1 MYIIKSKKGGIE
13 LFLKRL
19 DILGFKSF
27 AQRVSIDFVKGVTAV
42 VGPNG
47 SGKSNITDAIRWVL
61 GEQSVK
67 SLRGAKMEDII
78 FAGSDGRKPLNYAE
92 VTLTL
97 DNEDQQLP
105 LEYNE
110 VSVTRRVYRS
120 GDSDFYINKQS
131 CRLKDIVDLF
141 MDSGLGREAFSI
153 ISQGKV
159 EEILSSKPEERRGI
173 FEEAAGVLKYKNRKK
188 KAEAKLNET
197 QENLNRVDDI
207 LFELGA
213 QIEPLKIQASIAKE
227 YLEHK
232 EELEKVE
239 GALLV
244 FEIESLHEKW
254 EQLKEEIAQNQDL
267 EIELSTEIAKEESKQ
282 HEIQEKMNAL
292 DESIDQLQ
300 QVLLTV
306 TKNLEKYEGQ
316 KELMKER
323 KKNTSSQSEQ
333 LKLQVDEITKQLGD
347 LNSQIEAEKNIKLNA
362 NQNVKQLKN
371 QIVQFETEIIS
382 SEENLED
389 QIELIKSD
397 YIELLNNQASINNEK
412 TMLEKQ
418 LEQYSVKSSRLDN
431 ENEKYIRQRE
441 HLNGKKKNLLSEKET
456 FDKKLNELSEKL
468 SNVTERFESN
478 TSQLK
483 EKEELLYKAYQFIQ
497 QTKSR
502 KETLEELQDDFAG
515 FNQGVKE
522 ILKARGTKLEGIKG
536 AIAELI
542 STNKQYETAIE
553 IALGAATQ
561 QIVVQNDENAR
572 KAINF
577 LKQQR
582 LGRATFLPMNIVKAR
597 TMPSG
602 VVEDLKK
609 HSTFIGVASSLVSY
623 SKEYDH
629 VIQNLLGTVLIA
641 QDLKGANELAK
652 IVGHRYRFV
661 TLDGDVVNPGGAMTG
676 GAVRTTNASLIGR
689 QRELEEITIKLKDMQ
704 EKTFAVEREVS
715 SLKSAKQ
722 DLATEL
728 EELKESI
735 SNNKQ
740 SLQSILEEL
749 KSIEFEERTINDALA
764 IYDLEMGSSAE
775 DQVRVK
781 DRLQEL
787 IDLNRKIKNDIAE
800 KEKNINILTEQKQNQ
815 KQFKDEIQSK
825 LTTLKITLA
834 QEEQKLEFSIE
845 RLKQFEETERKQ
857 KQLLDDTKEKIIF
870 LSSEL
875 MTNENGKEELD
886 KLIQDTRLEFS
897 KTNEIISKR
906 REQRLAFQTEIEDY
920 NQSLR
925 EKQRQYKSLSE
936 LLKQQEVN
944 SNRLDVELE
953 NRLEQINLTYMT
965 TYEAAK
971 MKYKLELPVEDA
983 RKRVKLLKRSIE
995 ELGTVNIGAIEE
1007 YDRVSERHDFL
1018 QEQRTD
1024 LNEAKTTLYN
1034 VIGEMDEEMTKR
1046 FETSFSAIR
1055 EKFQVVF
1062 TQLFGGGRADLILT
1076 DPDNLLLTGVDIVAQ
1091 PPGKKL
1097 QNLGLMSGGERALTA
1112 IALLFAILQVRPVP
1126 FCVLDEVEA
1135 ALDEANVARF
1145 AKFLKVFSEQTQF
1158 IVITHRKGTME
1169 ECDVLYGV
1177 TMQEYG
1183 VSTLVSVRLDEGE
1196 ELVSNGK

>member
-1 MYIIKSKKGGIE
+1 M
-13 LFLKRL
+13 FLKRL
-19 DILGFKSF
+19 DIIGFKSF
-27 AQRVSIDFVKGVTAV
+27 AQRVTIDFVKGVTAV

-97 DNEDQQLP
+97 DNQDQQLP
-105 LEYNE
+105 LEYSE

-188 KAEAKLNET
+188 KAEAKLFET

-207 LFELGA
+207 LFELNS
-213 QIEPLKIQASIAKE
+213 QIEPLRMQASIAKE
-227 YLEHK
+227 YIEHRD
-232 EELEKVE
+232 ELEKVE
-239 GALLV
+239 AALLV
-244 FEIESLHEKW
+244 YEIESLHQKW
-254 EQLKEEIAQNQDL
+254 EELKLEIAQNSDL
-267 EIELSTEIAKEESKQ
+267 EIALSTEISTEESKQ
-282 HEIQEKMNAL
+282 HELQEKLNAL

-323 KKNTSSQSEQ
+323 KRNTSTQSEQ
-333 LKLQVDEITKQLGD
+333 LRKQIDEVTEQINETSKL
-347 LNSQIEAEKNIKLNA
+347 IEAEKEQEKLSRQNINKTKTNIVEI
-362 NQNVKQLKN
+362 QN
-371 QIVQFETEIIS
+371 EITSYEGDI
-382 SEENLED
+382 EE

-397 YIELLNNQASINNEK
+397 YIELLNNQASIKNEK

-418 LEQYSVKSSRLDN
+418 SQQYSVKSSRLDL

-441 HLNGKKKNLLSEKET
+441 KLQNRKTELLNEKEQFDLT
-456 FDKKLNELSEKL
+456 FKELNEKL
-468 SNVTERFESN
+468 ETLNKQHDE
-478 TSQLK
+478 TSTVLK
-483 EKEELLYKAYQFIQ
+483 EKEELLNKAYQFIQ

-502 KETLEELQDDFAG
+502 KETLEELQEDFAG

-522 ILKARGTKLEGIKG
+522 ILKARGTRLEGIKG

-542 STNKQYETAIE
+542 TTNKQYEIAIE

-561 QIVVQNDENAR
+561 QIVVENDEHAR
-572 KAINF
+572 RAIQF

-597 TMPSG
+597 FVPANVIEG
-602 VVEDLKK
+602 LKRN
-609 HSTFIGVASSLVSY
+609 SSFIGVASSLVSY
-623 SKEYDH
+623 SGEYEQ

-652 IVGHRYRFV
+652 LVGHRYRFV
-661 TLDGDVVNPGGAMTG
+661 TLEGDVVNPGGAMTG
-676 GAVRTTNASLIGR
+676 GAVRTTNSSLIGR
-689 QRELEEITIKLKDMQ
+689 QRELEEITVKLKDMQ
-704 EKTFAVEREVS
+704 EKTNSLESEVQILKASNLES
-715 SLKSAKQ
+715 SSKAQTLNDEIQKVKQ
-722 DLATEL
+722 IIV
-728 EELKESI
+728 SI
-735 SNNKQ
+735 MEQ
-740 SLQSILEEL
+740 L
-749 KSIEFEERTINDALA
+749 KSIEFEEKNINDALA
-764 IYDLEMGSSAE
+764 IYDLEMGSSAS
-775 DQVRVK
+775 DLLKVK
-781 DRLQEL
+781 DRLEEL
-787 IDLNRKIKNDIAE
+787 SSLNANVKNEIISKEQKINE
-800 KEKNINILTEQKQNQ
+800 LTERKLNQ
-815 KQFKDEIQSK
+815 KEIKDELQSK
-825 LTTLKITLA
+825 LTSLKISLA
-834 QEEQKLEFSIE
+834 QEEQKLSYSNE
-845 RLKQFEETERKQ
+845 RIRQFEENSIKQ
-857 KQLLDDTKEKIIF
+857 KQILEETKEKIIF

-875 MTNENGKEELD
+875 MTNENGKEELEN
-886 KLIQDTRLEFS
+886 IISDTRIEFS
-897 KTNEIISKR
+897 KTTEIISKR
-906 REQRLAFQTEIEDY
+906 REQRIAYQTELEDY
-920 NQSLR
+920 VQSLR
-925 EKQRQYKSLSE
+925 EKQRQYKSLSD

-953 NRLEQINLTYMT
+953 NRLEQLNVKYMT

-971 MKYKLELPVEDA
+971 MKYTLEMTVDDA
-983 RKRVKLLKRSIE
+983 SKRVKLLKRSIE
-995 ELGTVNIGAIEE
+995 ELGTVNIGAIDE
-1007 YDRVSERHDFL
+1007 YERVSERHNFL
-1018 QEQRTD
+1018 QEQSTD
-1024 LNEAKTTLYN
+1024 LNEAKITLYN
-1034 VIGEMDEEMTKR
+1034 VISEMDEEMTKR

-1062 TQLFGGGRADLILT
+1062 AQLFGGGRADLVLT
-1076 DPDNLLLTGVDIVAQ
+1076 DEENLLLTGVDIVAQ

-1097 QNLGLMSGGERALTA
+1097 QNLGLLSGGERALTA

-1145 AKFLKVFSEQTQF
+1145 AKFLKYFSEQTQF

-1196 ELVSNGK
+1196 ALLSNGN

>member
-1 MYIIKSKKGGIE
+1 M
-13 LFLKRL
+13 FLKRL
-19 DILGFKSF
+19 DIIGFKSF
-27 AQRVSIDFVKGVTAV
+27 AQRVNIDFVKGVTAV

-78 FAGSDGRKPLNYAE
+78 FAGSEGRKPLNYAE

-188 KAEAKLNET
+188 KAEAKLFET

-207 LFELGA
+207 LFELSS
-213 QIEPLKIQASIAKE
+213 QIEPLRMQASIAKE
-227 YLEHK
+227 YIEHRD
-232 EELEKVE
+232 ELEKVE
-239 GALLV
+239 AALLV
-244 FEIESLHEKW
+244 YEIESLHQKW
-254 EQLKEEIAQNQDL
+254 EELKQEVAQNSDL
-267 EIELSTEIAKEESKQ
+267 EISLSTEISTEESKQ
-282 HEIQEKMNAL
+282 HELQEKLNAL

-323 KKNTSSQSEQ
+323 KRNTSTQSEQ
-333 LKLQVDEITKQLGD
+333 LRKQVDEVTEQINETNQL
-347 LNSQIEAEKNIKLNA
+347 IEAEKEQEKCSR
-362 NQNVKQLKN
+362 QNVNKTKTN
-371 QIVQFETEIIS
+371 IVEIQNEIIS
-382 SEENLED
+382 YEGDIEE

-397 YIELLNNQASINNEK
+397 YIELLNNQASIKNEK

-418 LEQYSVKSSRLDN
+418 SQQYSVKSSRLDL

-441 HLNGKKKNLLSEKET
+441 QLQNRKTELLNEKEQFDLT
-456 FDKKLNELSEKL
+456 FNEL
-468 SNVTERFESN
+468 NVKFETLN
-478 TSQLK
+478 KQLDETSTVLK
-483 EKEELLYKAYQFIQ
+483 EKEELLNKAYQFIQ

-502 KETLEELQDDFAG
+502 KETLEELQEDFAG

-522 ILKARGTKLEGIKG
+522 ILKARGTRLEGIKG

-542 STNKQYETAIE
+542 TTNKQYEIAIE

-561 QIVVQNDENAR
+561 QIVVENDEHAR
-572 KAINF
+572 RAIQF

-597 TMPSG
+597 FVPANVIEGLKRNPS
-602 VVEDLKK
+602 
-609 HSTFIGVASSLVSY
+609 FIGVASSLVSY
-623 SKEYDH
+623 SSEYEQ
-629 VIQNLLGTVLIA
+629 VIQNILGTVLIA

-652 IVGHRYRFV
+652 LVGHRYRFV
-661 TLDGDVVNPGGAMTG
+661 TLEGDVVNPGGAMTG
-676 GAVRTTNASLIGR
+676 GAVRTTNSSLIGR
-689 QRELEEITIKLKDMQ
+689 QRELEEITVKLKDMQ
-704 EKTFAVEREVS
+704 EKTNLLESEVDTLKATNLES
-715 SLKSAKQ
+715 SSKAQTINEEIQKVKQ
-722 DLATEL
+722 IIV
-728 EELKESI
+728 SI
-735 SNNKQ
+735 MEQ
-740 SLQSILEEL
+740 L
-749 KSIEFEERTINDALA
+749 KSIEFEEKNINDALA
-764 IYDLEMGSSAE
+764 IYDLEMGSSAS
-775 DQVRVK
+775 DLLNVK
-781 DRLQEL
+781 DRLEEL
-787 IDLNRKIKNDIAE
+787 SSLNAKVKNEIISKEQKINE
-800 KEKNINILTEQKQNQ
+800 LTERKLNQ
-815 KQFKDEIQSK
+815 KEIKDELQSK
-825 LTTLKITLA
+825 LTSLKISLA
-834 QEEQKLEFSIE
+834 QEEQKLSYSNERIRQFVENSI
-845 RLKQFEETERKQ
+845 KQ
-857 KQLLDDTKEKIIF
+857 KQILEETKEKIIF

-875 MTNENGKEELD
+875 MTNENGKEELE
-886 KLIQDTRLEFS
+886 KIISDTRIEFS
-897 KTNEIISKR
+897 KTTEIISKR
-906 REQRLAFQTEIEDY
+906 REQRIAYQTELEDY
-920 NQSLR
+920 AQSLR
-925 EKQRQYKSLSE
+925 EKQRQYKSLSD

-953 NRLEQINLTYMT
+953 NRLEQLNVKYMT

-971 MKYKLELPVEDA
+971 MKYTLEMTVDDA
-983 RKRVKLLKRSIE
+983 RKRVKLLKLSIE
-995 ELGTVNIGAIEE
+995 ELGTVNIGAIDE
-1007 YDRVSERHDFL
+1007 YERVSERHDFL

-1024 LNEAKTTLYN
+1024 LNEAKITLYN
-1034 VIGEMDEEMTKR
+1034 VISEMDEEMTKR

-1062 TQLFGGGRADLILT
+1062 TQLFGGGRADLVLT
-1076 DPDNLLLTGVDIVAQ
+1076 DEENLLLTGVDIVAQ

-1097 QNLGLMSGGERALTA
+1097 QNLGLLSGGERALTA

-1145 AKFLKVFSEQTQF
+1145 AKFLKYFSEQTQF

-1196 ELVSNGK
+1196 ALLSNGN

>member
-1 MYIIKSKKGGIE
+1 

-19 DILGFKSF
+19 DIIGFKSF
-27 AQRVSIDFVKGVTAV
+27 AQRVNIDFVKGVTAV

-105 LEYNE
+105 LEYSE

-188 KAEAKLNET
+188 KAEAKLFET

-207 LFELGA
+207 LFELSS
-213 QIEPLKIQASIAKE
+213 QIEPLRMQASIAKE
-227 YLEHK
+227 YIEHRD
-232 EELEKVE
+232 ELEKVE
-239 GALLV
+239 AALLV
-244 FEIESLHEKW
+244 YEIESLHEKW
-254 EQLKEEIAQNQDL
+254 EELKLEIAQNSDL
-267 EIELSTEIAKEESKQ
+267 EIALSTEISTEESKQ
-282 HEIQEKMNAL
+282 HELQEKLNAL

-323 KKNTSSQSEQ
+323 KKNTSTQSEQ
-333 LKLQVDEITKQLGD
+333 LRKQVDEVTEQINETTKLIEVEKEQEKLSRLNVNKTKTNIVEIQNEITSYEGD
-347 LNSQIEAEKNIKLNA
+347 IEE
-362 NQNVKQLKN
+362 
-371 QIVQFETEIIS
+371 
-382 SEENLED
+382 

-397 YIELLNNQASINNEK
+397 YIELLNNQASIKNEK

-418 LEQYSVKSSRLDN
+418 SQQYSVKSSRLDL

-441 HLNGKKKNLLSEKET
+441 QLQNRKTELLNEKEQFDLTFKELNGK
-456 FDKKLNELSEKL
+456 
-468 SNVTERFESN
+468 FESLN
-478 TSQLK
+478 KQLDEASTVLK
-483 EKEELLYKAYQFIQ
+483 EKEELLNKAYQFIQ

-502 KETLEELQDDFAG
+502 KETLEELQEDFAG

-522 ILKARGTKLEGIKG
+522 ILKARGTRLEGIKG

-542 STNKQYETAIE
+542 TTNKQYEIAIE

-561 QIVVQNDENAR
+561 QIVVENDEHAR
-572 KAINF
+572 RAIQF

-597 TMPSG
+597 FVPANVIEGLKRNPS
-602 VVEDLKK
+602 
-609 HSTFIGVASSLVSY
+609 FIGVASSLVSY
-623 SKEYDH
+623 SSEYEQ
-629 VIQNLLGTVLIA
+629 VIQNLLGSVLIA

-652 IVGHRYRFV
+652 LVGHRYRFV
-661 TLDGDVVNPGGAMTG
+661 TLEGDVVNPGGAMTG
-676 GAVRTTNASLIGR
+676 GAVRTTNSSLIGR
-689 QRELEEITIKLKDMQ
+689 QRELEEITVKLNDMQ
-704 EKTFAVEREVS
+704 QKTNLLENEVETLKATNLES
-715 SLKSAKQ
+715 SSKVQTLNDEIQNVKQ
-722 DLATEL
+722 
-728 EELKESI
+728 I
-735 SNNKQ
+735 IV
-740 SLQSILEEL
+740 SILEQL
-749 KSIEFEERTINDALA
+749 KSIEFEEKNINDALA
-764 IYDLEMGSSAE
+764 IYDLEMGSSAS
-775 DQVRVK
+775 DLLKVN
-781 DRLQEL
+781 DRLEEL
-787 IDLNRKIKNDIAE
+787 SSLDANVKNEIISKEQKINE
-800 KEKNINILTEQKQNQ
+800 LTERKLNQ
-815 KQFKDEIQSK
+815 KEIKDELQSK
-825 LTTLKITLA
+825 LTSLKISLA
-834 QEEQKLEFSIE
+834 QEEQKLSYINE
-845 RLKQFEETERKQ
+845 RIRQFEENSIKQ
-857 KQLLDDTKEKIIF
+857 KQILEETKEKIIF

-875 MTNENGKEELD
+875 MTNENGKEELE
-886 KLIQDTRLEFS
+886 KIISDTRIEFS
-897 KTNEIISKR
+897 KTTEIISKR
-906 REQRLAFQTEIEDY
+906 REQRIAYQTELEDY
-920 NQSLR
+920 VQSLR
-925 EKQRQYKSLSE
+925 EKQRQYKSLSD

-953 NRLEQINLTYMT
+953 NRLEQLNVKYMT

-971 MKYKLELPVEDA
+971 MKYTLEMTVDDA

-995 ELGTVNIGAIEE
+995 ELGTVNIGAIDE
-1007 YDRVSERHDFL
+1007 YERVSERHDFL
-1018 QEQRTD
+1018 QEQRND
-1024 LNEAKTTLYN
+1024 LNEAKITLYN
-1034 VIGEMDEEMTKR
+1034 VISEMDEEMTKR

-1062 TQLFGGGRADLILT
+1062 TQLFGGGRADLVLT
-1076 DPDNLLLTGVDIVAQ
+1076 DEENLLLTGVDIVAQ

-1097 QNLGLMSGGERALTA
+1097 QNLGLLSGGERALTA

-1145 AKFLKVFSEQTQF
+1145 AKFLKYFSEQTQF

-1183 VSTLVSVRLDEGE
+1183 VSSLVSVRLDEGE
-1196 ELVSNGK
+1196 ALLSNGN

>member
-1 MYIIKSKKGGIE
+1 M
-13 LFLKRL
+13 FLKRL
-19 DILGFKSF
+19 DIIGFKSF
-27 AQRVSIDFVKGVTAV
+27 AQRVTIDFVKGVTAV

-78 FAGSDGRKPLNYAE
+78 FAGSEGRKPLNYAE

-105 LEYNE
+105 LEYSE

-159 EEILSSKPEERRGI
+159 EEILSSKPEDRRGI
-173 FEEAAGVLKYKNRKK
+173 FEEAAGVLKYKTRKK
-188 KAEAKLNET
+188 KAEAKLFET

-207 LFELGA
+207 LFELGS
-213 QIEPLKIQASIAKE
+213 QIEPLRMQASIAKE
-227 YLEHK
+227 YIEHRD
-232 EELEKVE
+232 ELEKVE
-239 GALLV
+239 AALLV
-244 FEIESLHEKW
+244 YEIESLHQKW
-254 EQLKEEIAQNQDL
+254 EELKKEIAQNSDI
-267 EIELSTEIAKEESKQ
+267 EISLSTEISIDESKQ
-282 HEIQEKMNAL
+282 HELQDKLTAL

-323 KKNTSSQSEQ
+323 KRNTSTQSEQ
-333 LKLQVDEITKQLGD
+333 LRKQVDEVTEQINVTKIL
-347 LNSQIEAEKNIKLNA
+347 IETEKAQEKLSR
-362 NQNVKQLKN
+362 QNVNKTKTS
-371 QIVQFETEIIS
+371 IVDIQNEIIS
-382 SEENLED
+382 YEGDIEE

-397 YIELLNNQASINNEK
+397 YIELLNNQASIKNEK

-418 LEQYSVKSSRLDN
+418 SQQFSVKSSRLDV

-441 HLNGKKKNLLSEKET
+441 ELQHRKTEL
-456 FDKKLNELSEKL
+456 LNEKQQVDLNFQALNEK
-468 SNVTERFESN
+468 FEAS
-478 TSQLK
+478 TIQLQETTGLLK
-483 EKEELLYKAYQFIQ
+483 EKEELLSKAYQFIQ

-502 KETLEELQDDFAG
+502 KETLEELQEDFAG

-522 ILKARGTKLEGIKG
+522 ILKARGTRLEGIKG

-561 QIVVQNDENAR
+561 QIVVQNDEHAR
-572 KAINF
+572 RAIQF

-597 TMPSG
+597 SVPSNLI
-602 VVEDLKK
+602 DSLKRNP
-609 HSTFIGVASSLVSY
+609 SFIGVASSLVSY
-623 SKEYDH
+623 SNEYEQ
-629 VIQNLLGTVLIA
+629 VVQNLLGTVLIA
-641 QDLKGANELAK
+641 QDLKSANELAK
-652 IVGHRYRFV
+652 LVGHRYRFV
-661 TLDGDVVNPGGAMTG
+661 TLEGDVVNPGGAMTG

-689 QRELEEITIKLKDMQ
+689 QRELEEITIKLDDMQ
-704 EKTFAVEREVS
+704 EKTTSVEREVQT
-715 SLKSAKQ
+715 LKALYQEKT
-722 DLATEL
+722 TEA
-728 EELKESI
+728 
-735 SNNKQ
+735 Q
-740 SLQSILEEL
+740 SLNGEMHSVKQVIDSIMEQL
-749 KSIEFEERTINDALA
+749 KSIEFQEKNINDALA
-764 IYDLEMGSSAE
+764 IYDLEMGSSAS
-775 DQVRVK
+775 DLIKVK
-781 DRLQEL
+781 DRLGELATLEANIKQE
-787 IDLNRKIKNDIAE
+787 IITKEQKINE
-800 KEKNINILTEQKQNQ
+800 LTERKLNQ
-815 KQFKDEIQSK
+815 KEIKDELQSK
-825 LTTLKITLA
+825 LTSFKISLA
-834 QEEQKLEFSIE
+834 QEEQKLSYSIE
-845 RLKQFEETERKQ
+845 RIRQFEENALKQ
-857 KQLLDDTKEKIIF
+857 KQVLEETRDKIIF

-875 MTNENGKEELD
+875 MTNENGKEELE
-886 KLIQDTRLEFS
+886 KIISETRNEFS
-897 KTNEIISKR
+897 KTTEIISKR
-906 REQRLAFQTEIEDY
+906 REQRIAYQTELEDY
-920 NQSLR
+920 VQSLR
-925 EKQRQYKSLSE
+925 EKQRQYKSLSD

-953 NRLEQINLTYMT
+953 NRLQQLNVTYMT

-971 MKYKLELPVEDA
+971 VKYTLEMTVDEA
-983 RKRVKLLKRSIE
+983 SKRVKLLKRSIE
-995 ELGTVNIGAIEE
+995 ELGSVNIGAIDE
-1007 YDRVSERHDFL
+1007 YERVSERHDFL

-1034 VIGEMDEEMTKR
+1034 VISEMDEEMTKR
-1046 FETSFSAIR
+1046 FESSFSAIR

-1076 DPDNLLLTGVDIVAQ
+1076 DAENLLITGVDIVAQ

-1097 QNLGLMSGGERALTA
+1097 QNLSLLSGGERALTA

-1145 AKFLKVFSEQTQF
+1145 AKFLKYFSEQTQF

-1196 ELVSNGK
+1196 ALLSNGN

>member
-1 MYIIKSKKGGIE
+1 M
-13 LFLKRL
+13 FLKRL

-27 AQRVSIDFVKGVTAV
+27 AQRVNIDFVKGVTAV

-207 LFELGA
+207 LFELSS

-227 YLEHK
+227 YIEHK

-239 GALLV
+239 AALLV
-244 FEIESLHEKW
+244 FEIESLHQKW
-254 EQLKEEIAQNQDL
+254 EQLKQEISQNQDL
-267 EIELSTEIAKEESKQ
+267 EIALSTEISKEESKQ
-282 HEIQEKMNAL
+282 HELQEKLNAL

-323 KKNTSSQSEQ
+323 KKNTSTQSEQ
-333 LKLQVDEITKQLGD
+333 LRNQIDDITNQLNELQKLIEEE
-347 LNSQIEAEKNIKLNA
+347 QIQKNTSH
-362 NQNVKQLKN
+362 QNVKQFRN
-371 QIVQFETEIIS
+371 EIQQVESQITSYEGDI
-382 SEENLED
+382 EE
-389 QIELIKSD
+389 QIEMIKSD
-397 YIELLNNQASINNEK
+397 YIELLNKQASINNEK

-418 LEQYSVKSSRLDN
+418 LEQYSVKSSRLDV
-431 ENEKYIRQRE
+431 ENEKYILQRE
-441 HLNGKKKNLLSEKET
+441 QLNRKKSGLLEEKNHFETKVQEMNHQLSIITKEFEKISVE
-456 FDKKLNELSEKL
+456 
-468 SNVTERFESN
+468 
-478 TSQLK
+478 LK

-502 KETLEELQDDFAG
+502 KETLEELQEDFAG

-536 AIAELI
+536 AIAEII
-542 STNKQYETAIE
+542 STNKQYEIAIE

-561 QIVVQNDENAR
+561 QIVVQNDEHAR
-572 KAINF
+572 KAIQF

-597 TMPSG
+597 TIPSG
-602 VVEDLKK
+602 VIDDLKRQP
-609 HSTFIGVASSLVSY
+609 SFVGVASSLVSF
-623 SKEYDH
+623 SNEYEQ

-641 QDLKGANELAK
+641 EDLKSANELAK
-652 IVGHRYRFV
+652 RVGHRYRFV
-661 TLDGDVVNPGGAMTG
+661 TLEGDVVNPGGAMTG
-676 GAVRTTNASLIGR
+676 GAVRTTNSSLLGR
-689 QRELEEITIKLKDMQ
+689 QRELEEISEKLKEMQ
-704 EKTFAVEREVS
+704 EKTLVVEREVQ
-715 SLKSAKQ
+715 SLKALKQ
-722 DLATEL
+722 TKTVEIDQVNQVVLQD
-728 EELKESI
+728 
-735 SNNKQ
+735 KQ
-740 SLQSILEEL
+740 SLANIMEQLR
-749 KSIEFEERTINDALA
+749 SIEFEEKNINDALA
-764 IYDLEMGSSAE
+764 IYDLEMGSSAS
-775 DQVRVK
+775 DQMSAK
-781 DRLQEL
+781 TRLDEL
-787 IDLNRKIKNDIAE
+787 ITLSSKIKIE
-800 KEKNINILTEQKQNQ
+800 ISSKEQNINELTNRKQNQ
-815 KQFKDEIQSK
+815 KELKDELQSK
-825 LTTLKITLA
+825 LTNAKISLA
-834 QEEQKLEFSIE
+834 GEEQKLNYSIE
-845 RLKQFEETERKQ
+845 RIRQYQDNAAKQ
-857 KQLLDDTKEKIIF
+857 KQLLEDTKEKIIF

-875 MTNENGKEELD
+875 MTNENGKEELE
-886 KLIQDTRLEFS
+886 KMISDTRTEFS

-906 REQRLAFQTEIEDY
+906 REERLAYQTQIEDY
-920 NQSLR
+920 AGSLR
-925 EKQRQYKSLSE
+925 EKQRQYKSLSD

-953 NRLEQINLTYMT
+953 NRLEQLNMTYMT

-971 MKYKLELPVEDA
+971 MKYTLELPVEDA

-995 ELGTVNIGAIEE
+995 ELGNVNVGAIEE

-1024 LNEAKTTLYN
+1024 LNEAKITLHN
-1034 VIGEMDEEMTKR
+1034 VISEMDEEMTKR

-1062 TQLFGGGRADLILT
+1062 TQLFGGGRADLVLT
-1076 DPDNLLLTGVDIVAQ
+1076 DTDNLLLTGVDIVAQ

-1097 QNLGLMSGGERALTA
+1097 QNLGLLSGGERALTA

-1145 AKFLKVFSEQTQF
+1145 AKFLKYFSEQTQF

-1196 ELVSNGK
+1196 ELLTNG

>member
-27 AQRVSIDFVKGVTAV
+27 AQRVNIDFVKGVTAV

-67 SLRGAKMEDII
+67 SLRGSKMEDII

-207 LFELGA
+207 LFELSS

-227 YLEHK
+227 YISHK

-239 GALLV
+239 AALLV
-244 FEIESLHEKW
+244 FEIESLHQKW
-254 EQLKEEIAQNQDL
+254 EELKQEISQNQDL
-267 EIELSTEIAKEESKQ
+267 EIALSTEISKEESKQ
-282 HEIQEKMNAL
+282 HELQEKLNAL

-300 QVLLTV
+300 QILLTV
-306 TKNLEKYEGQ
+306 TKNLEKFEGQ

-323 KKNTSSQSEQ
+323 KKNTSTQSEQ
-333 LKLQVDEITKQLGD
+333 LR
-347 LNSQIEAEKNIKLNA
+347 
-362 NQNVKQLKN
+362 N
-371 QIVQFETEIIS
+371 QIVEITSALNELQELMEVEQSRKNTSHQHVKKYRNEIHQVE
-382 SEENLED
+382 SEITSYEGDIEE
-389 QIELIKSD
+389 QIEMIKSD
-397 YIELLNNQASINNEK
+397 YIELLNKQASINNER

-418 LEQYSVKSSRLDN
+418 LEQFSVKSSRLDV
-431 ENEKYIRQRE
+431 ENEKYILQRE
-441 HLNGKKKNLLSEKET
+441 QLNRKKSGLLEEKHL
-456 FDKKLNELSEKL
+456 
-468 SNVTERFESN
+468 FESN
-478 TSQLK
+478 LQDINQQLESNSREFETVSNELK

-502 KETLEELQDDFAG
+502 KETLEELQEDFAG

-536 AIAELI
+536 AIAEII
-542 STNKQYETAIE
+542 STNKQYEIAIE

-561 QIVVQNDENAR
+561 QIVVQNDEHAR
-572 KAINF
+572 KAIQF

-597 TMPSG
+597 TIPTGVIDGLKNHPSF
-602 VVEDLKK
+602 V
-609 HSTFIGVASSLVSY
+609 GVASSLVSF
-623 SKEYDH
+623 SNEYEQ

-641 QDLKGANELAK
+641 QDLKSANELAK
-652 IVGHRYRFV
+652 HVGHRYRFV
-661 TLDGDVVNPGGAMTG
+661 TLEGDVVNPGGAMTG
-676 GAVRTTNASLIGR
+676 GAVRASNSSLLGR
-689 QRELEEITIKLKDMQ
+689 QRELEEITAKLIEMQ
-704 EKTFAVEREVS
+704 EKTLVVEGEVQ
-715 SLKSAKQ
+715 SLKALKQ
-722 DLATEL
+722 TKTVNLDKINAAVIQE
-728 EELKESI
+728 
-735 SNNKQ
+735 KQ
-740 SLQSILEEL
+740 SLSNTMEQL
-749 KSIEFEERTINDALA
+749 KSIEFEEKNINDALA
-764 IYDLEMGSSAE
+764 IYDLEMGSSAS
-775 DQVRVK
+775 DQMRAK
-781 DRLQEL
+781 TRFDEL
-787 IDLNRKIKNDIAE
+787 ITLSSNIKNDITS
-800 KEKNINILTEQKQNQ
+800 KEQSINELTDRKQNQ
-815 KQFKDEIQSK
+815 KEIKDELQSK
-825 LTTLKITLA
+825 LTNVKISLA
-834 QEEQKLEFSIE
+834 GEEQKLNYSIE
-845 RLKQFEETERKQ
+845 RIRQFEENAKKQ
-857 KQLLDDTKEKIIF
+857 KQLLEDTKEKIIF

-875 MTNENGKEELD
+875 MTNENGKEELE
-886 KLIQDTRLEFS
+886 KMISDTRNEFS
-897 KTNEIISKR
+897 KTNDIISKR
-906 REQRLAFQTEIEDY
+906 RQQRLAYQTEIEDY
-920 NQSLR
+920 AGSLR
-925 EKQRQYKSLSE
+925 EKQRQYKSLSD

-953 NRLEQINLTYMT
+953 NRLEQLNITYMT

-971 MKYKLELPVEDA
+971 MKYTLELPVEDA

-995 ELGTVNIGAIEE
+995 DLGTVNIGAIEE

-1018 QEQRTD
+1018 QEQSTD
-1024 LNEAKTTLYN
+1024 LNEAKITLYN
-1034 VIGEMDEEMTKR
+1034 VISEMDEEMTKR

-1062 TQLFGGGRADLILT
+1062 TQLFGGGRADLVLT
-1076 DPDNLLLTGVDIVAQ
+1076 DVDNLLLTGVDIVAQ

-1097 QNLGLMSGGERALTA
+1097 QNLGLLSGGERALTA

-1145 AKFLKVFSEQTQF
+1145 AKFLKYFSDQTQF

-1196 ELVSNGK
+1196 ELLSNG